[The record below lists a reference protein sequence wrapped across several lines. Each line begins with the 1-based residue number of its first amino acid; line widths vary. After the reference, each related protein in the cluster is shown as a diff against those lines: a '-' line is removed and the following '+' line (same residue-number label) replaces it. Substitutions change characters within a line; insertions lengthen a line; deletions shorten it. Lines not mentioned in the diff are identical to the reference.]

1 MLFIISDEIS
11 PATHAKRRSR
21 LAPIGIIAG
30 FGSMMSLENLRR

>member
-11 PATHAKRRSR
+11 PATHAKSRSR
-21 LAPIGIIAG
+21 LASIGIIAG